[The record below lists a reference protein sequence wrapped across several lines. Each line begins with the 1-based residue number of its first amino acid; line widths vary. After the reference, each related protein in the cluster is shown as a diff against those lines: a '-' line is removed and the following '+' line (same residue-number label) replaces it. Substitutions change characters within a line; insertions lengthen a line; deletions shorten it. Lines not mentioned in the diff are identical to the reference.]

1 MPTFCCHNRPDY
13 SKIKEKTVVYRDG
26 LSFVETLTD
35 IIVQLVKT
43 ITARYFSA
51 TNYCSMPFR
60 MNFAKHPGH
69 GGTFSTLLLFRNLR
83 KETRNVPTN
92 SHHLGFLRVN
102 TLTLNKYQL
111 MLTGAK
117 NRLSAQNT
125 MSLGKWLL
133 ELCILTLQFNTQYVP
148 TSSKPY

>member
-51 TNYCSMPFR
+51 TNYWSVSFRWISQNILDKEERSGLCS
-60 MNFAKHPGH
+60 
-69 GGTFSTLLLFRNLR
+69 FSGIWEKKLEMRQRTLIISVSFESIHSPLININSCLLVQKIGYLH
-83 KETRNVPTN
+83 KI
-92 SHHLGFLRVN
+92 
-102 TLTLNKYQL
+102 Q
-111 MLTGAK
+111 
-117 NRLSAQNT
+117 
-125 MSLGKWLL
+125 WLL
-133 ELCILTLQFNTQYVP
+133 EPCILTLQFNTQYVP